1 MASIQLRNQLTAT
14 DKVIPTPDLLDGS
27 ATTRAKDYILEVEL
41 VNQPISIGLFK
52 DAGTGYDPYVQVFQ
66 IPKGSKGTNVADTG
80 ILIAQ
85 DNNNGGVSGGNSKIT
100 PDTIVPIQPPPTGLG
115 GTTRVPITPTFPT
128 GLTSLKSAPGVD
140 YVVRVTSFDTLP
152 SNSQPFTLQV
162 STPSGNVALKDTV
175 TGATLDQ
182 QGNIIGGGSGDPLTG
197 NLPVRRFFDKVA
209 GGHFYTTDPTEKND
223 RLNNPTRYQSE
234 GDEFKAPGDGDAK
247 VQRFLNTASG
257 TYFFTN
263 KPGEI
268 TFVRTLP
275 QFRDQG
281 EVFNSYSTAVPGAI
295 PIYRFTNLAR
305 ERENSQNITHFFTAS
320 AEQRRAVQGRS
331 DFRDEG
337 VAFYALPA

>member
-1 MASIQLRNQLTAT
+1 MASVQVTNQLTAT
-14 DKVIPTPDLLDGS
+14 DKNIPTPNPGDGS
-27 ATTRAKDYILEVEL
+27 ARTRAKDYLLDVEL
-41 VNQPISIGLFK
+41 VNQPISIDLFK
-52 DAGTGYDPYVQVFQ
+52 DLSTSFDPYVQVFQ
-66 IPKGSKGTNVADTG
+66 VPNGSMGANVADG
-80 ILIAQ
+80 ALLVAQ
-85 DNNNGGVSGGNSKIT
+85 DDDSGGFPNPKIA
-100 PDTIVPIQPPPTGLG
+100 GF
-115 GTTRVPITPTFPT
+115 GTQYFNGASNP
-128 GLTSLKSAPGVD
+128 LTSVPGVD
-140 YVVRVTSFDTLP
+140 YVVRVTSYNTLTELP
-152 SNSQPFTLQV
+152 QPFTLQV
-162 STPSGNVALKDTV
+162 STPSGSVTLKDPI
-175 TGATLDQ
+175 TGANVNQ
-182 QGNIIGGGSGDPLTG
+182 AGSSGI
-197 NLPVRRFFDKVA
+197 PVARFFDKTA
-209 GGHFYTTDPTEKND
+209 GGHFYTTDPIEKSD
-223 RLNNPTRYQSE
+223 RLTNPSRFQSE
-234 GDEFKAPGDGDAK
+234 GDEFVAPGDGNAK

-268 TFVRTLP
+268 QFVRTLP

>member
-1 MASIQLRNQLTAT
+1 MASVQVTNQLTTT
-14 DKVIPTPDLLDGS
+14 DKEIPTPNPVDGS
-27 ATTRAKDYILEVEL
+27 ARTRAKDYLLEVEL
-41 VNQPISIGLFK
+41 VNQPISIDLFK
-52 DAGTGYDPYVQVFQ
+52 DLSTSFDPYVQVFQ
-66 IPKGSKGTNVADTG
+66 VPKGSTGANVADG
-80 ILIAQ
+80 ALLVAK
-85 DNNNGGVSGGNSKIT
+85 DDDSGGNSNPKIDGFLT
-100 PDTIVPIQPPPTGLG
+100 EYSNGASKP
-115 GTTRVPITPTFPT
+115 
-128 GLTSLKSAPGVD
+128 LTSVPGVD
-140 YVVRVTSFDTLP
+140 YVVRVTSYNTLTQLP
-152 SNSQPFTLQV
+152 QPFTLQV
-162 STPSGNVALKDTV
+162 STPSGSVALKDPV
-175 TGATLDQ
+175 TGANL
-182 QGNIIGGGSGDPLTG
+182 NAGGSSGI
-197 NLPVRRFFDKVA
+197 PVARFFDKTA
-209 GGHFYTTDPTEKND
+209 GGHFYTTDPTEKSD
-223 RLNNPTRYQSE
+223 RLTNPTRFQSE
-234 GDEFKAPGDGDAK
+234 GDEFKAPGDGNAK

-281 EVFNSYSTAVPGAI
+281 EVFNSYSTAVPGAV